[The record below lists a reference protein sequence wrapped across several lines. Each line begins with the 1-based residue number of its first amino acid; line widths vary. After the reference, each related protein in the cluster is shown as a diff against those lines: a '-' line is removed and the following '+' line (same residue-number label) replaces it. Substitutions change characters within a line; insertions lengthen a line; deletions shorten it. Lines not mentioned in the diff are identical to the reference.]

1 MILLNS
7 YELII
12 LNAEIYMVQNIEEQQ
27 RIAILLNIVKVLI
40 ILLIYLAVLCFAK
53 KSYCLALHV
62 KLGFFLRQST
72 F

>member
-1 MILLNS
+1 MQRSIW
-7 YELII
+7 YK
-12 LNAEIYMVQNIEEQQ
+12 Q

-62 KLGFFLRQST
+62 KLGFSYVKVRFDTVRI
-72 F
+72 